1 MIFSIPNLYV
11 YTFLSPH
18 LAKWTWASRSHSDRS
33 LFRFSEWNFAI
44 LDGSP
49 GMFQKVLTSTK
60 RDNKIKLP
68 PKKCEKVP
76 STSEFTIPTRLPACR
91 TLVNGGMQQFVCWN
105 PKIQT
110 RIWRTIIFLL
120 KFSLKSEIFL
130 WTHSPEIQTNIWI
143 TIISLLCRELLCLN
157 QIRFAWWILTR
168 Y

>member
-1 MIFSIPNLYV
+1 M

-18 LAKWTWASRSHSDRS
+18 LVTWTWASQSHSVRS

-49 GMFQKVLTSTK
+49 GMLQKVPISTIM
-60 RDNKIKLP
+60 DNKIP
-68 PKKCEKVP
+68 PKKCKKEW

-91 TLVNGGMQQFVCWN
+91 TLVNGGVQQFICWN

-120 KFSLKSEIFL
+120 KSFSEIWNLSLNSFSWNPDQYL
-130 WTHSPEIQTNIWI
+130 NNYHLS
-143 TIISLLCRELLCLN
+143 SLLLLTCLAS
-157 QIRFAWWILTR
+157 FVG
-168 Y
+168 